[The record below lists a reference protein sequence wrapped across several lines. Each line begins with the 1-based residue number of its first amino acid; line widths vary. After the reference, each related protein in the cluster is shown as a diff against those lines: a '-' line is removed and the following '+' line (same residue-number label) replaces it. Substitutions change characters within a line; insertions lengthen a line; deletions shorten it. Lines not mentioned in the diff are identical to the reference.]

1 MLGSR
6 IAAGI
11 VMLHGF
17 DVAEHG
23 ASSSWNS
30 AVRLIESPPRPG
42 RPGRRWC
49 GRASLCLQ
57 DGHYRQYI
65 GQIAVDAIHAMRL
78 ERRVNRACRTG
89 CEDAEFDRDVDLPI
103 DDLEDI
109 GSPFGRVAPRQPLGQ
124 ELDCRAFGIG
134 NPHRA
139 MKLREQLRILDDLAI
154 DLDLDIDDAL
164 GQRAMRVEPAALRR
178 PSGQEGRRR
187 IARRLLPHIADPRDL
202 AGPRRDAPPAGP
214 GGRAPTPPPPPPTY
228 PGPARPRGPPPRRA
242 ASLSARAG

>member
-23 ASSSWNS
+23 RFEQLNS
-30 AVRLIESPPRPG
+30 AVRFIESPPRPG

-57 DGHYRQYI
+57 DRHYRQYI

-109 GSPFGRVAPRQPLGQ
+109 GSPFGRVAPRP
-124 ELDCRAFGIG
+124 
-134 NPHRA
+134 
-139 MKLREQLRILDDLAI
+139 
-154 DLDLDIDDAL
+154 
-164 GQRAMRVEPAALRR
+164 
-178 PSGQEGRRR
+178 RRR
-187 IARRLLPHIADPRDL
+187 
-202 AGPRRDAPPAGP
+202 
-214 GGRAPTPPPPPPTY
+214 GGAAPTPPPPPPTY
-228 PGPARPRGPPPRRA
+228 RRPARPRGPPPRRA